1 MALLE
6 YNEITPKKVIVMDD
20 GNPYVCLSSW
30 VFRKQMRKPVNQ
42 TKLKNLITGA
52 VVEHSFQQTD
62 KAEEAELEKKE
73 AKFIYSRNG
82 EFWFCDPKNP
92 ADRYTLSEDVIGDYA
107 KFLLPN
113 TVMEAKLFEERVI
126 SVKFKEVKVAL
137 KVTDAP
143 PSSKGDTVS
152 AGNKNVTIE
161 TGATISTPPFINT
174 GDVILVN
181 TDTGEYVERVSK
193 AA

>member
-1 MALLE
+1 MSILE

-20 GNPYVCLSSW
+20 GKPYVCLSSW

-52 VVEHSFQQTD
+52 VIEHSFQQTD
-62 KAEEAELEKKE
+62 KAEEAELEKQD

-82 EFWFCDPKNP
+82 EFWFTDPANP
-92 ADRYTLSEDVIGDYA
+92 ANRYTLSEDIMGDYS

-113 TVMEAKLFEERVI
+113 TVVEAKLFEEKII
-126 SVKFKEVKVAL
+126 SVKMKDVKVAL
-137 KVTDAP
+137 KVIDAP
-143 PSSKGDTVS
+143 PSSKGDTVN
-152 AGNKNVTIE
+152 AGNKPCKVE
-161 TGATISTPPFINT
+161 TGAMISCPAFINT

-181 TDTGEYVERVSK
+181 TDNGEYAERVSK
-193 AA
+193 A